1 MADFNVNIK
10 KTDPNAVIPAQG
22 TPGAAGFDLC
32 ACIAAPVTIY
42 PGETVLIPTGLA
54 MEIPLGVAGLIFA
67 RSGMASKRGLAPS
80 NKVAVIDPDYRGE
93 IFVSLLNH
101 GKIQQTIEPGER
113 IAQMLFMPYGVPQ
126 FTPVQD
132 LSDTQ
137 RGEGGFGS
145 TGSAAPVP
153 TPAPAP
159 MPEPEPEAFHPDP
172 DDYRDDDERSADEA
186 FAKGLAYKNG
196 DGVPQNNET
205 AIEYFKIAANLG
217 HVQAQLAV
225 GGYYYTLNDCVEA
238 AKWLQM
244 AADLGNADALFNLGV
259 FYTEGLGVE
268 QDLAKAADFFY
279 RAARRHH
286 ADARYAYA
294 DMCANGLG
302 VEQDLPKAVKW
313 FTAAAEQGHVDAMF
327 RLGQMYENGEG
338 VEQDLNQARQWYK
351 AANEKGHRGA
361 TQALVM
367 LQVKEM
373 ENQA

>member
-1 MADFNVNIK
+1 MPDFNINIK
-10 KTDPNAVIPAQG
+10 KTDPNAVIPVQG

-101 GKIQQTIEPGER
+101 GKVQQTVEPGER

-126 FTPVQD
+126 FTPVTE

-145 TGSAAPVP
+145 TGSAAPAPDP
-153 TPAPAP
+153 TPASA
-159 MPEPEPEAFHPDP
+159 PEPEYSPEHPDP
-172 DDYRDDDERSADEA
+172 NDYRDDDERSADEA
-186 FAKGLAYKNG
+186 FAKGLSYKNG
-196 DGVPQNNET
+196 DGVPQSNET

-225 GGYYYTLNDCVEA
+225 GGYYYAKNDCTEA

-244 AADLGNADALFNLGV
+244 AADLGNAEALFNLGV
-259 FYTEGLGVE
+259 FYTDGLGVD

-302 VEQDLPKAVKW
+302 VEQDLAKAVKW
-313 FTAAAEQGHVDAMF
+313 FSAAAEQGHVDAMF
-327 RLGQMYENGEG
+327 RLGQMYEKGEG
-338 VEQDLNQARQWYK
+338 VDMDIAQARQWYK

-367 LQVKEM
+367 LQVKEL
-373 ENQA
+373 EDQ

>member
-1 MADFNVNIK
+1 MPDFNVNIK
-10 KTDPNAVIPAQG
+10 QTNPAASIPKQA
-22 TPGAAGFDLC
+22 TPGSAGFDLC
-32 ACIAAPVTIY
+32 ACIQTPVTIY

-126 FTPVQD
+126 FTPVAE

-145 TGSAAPVP
+145 TGSAAPVQ
-153 TPAPAP
+153 TAAPAPAP
-159 MPEPEPEAFHPDP
+159 APEPAVEHPDP
-172 DDYRDDDERSADEA
+172 NDYRDADERSADEA

-196 DGVPQNNET
+196 DGVQQSNET

-217 HVQAQLAV
+217 HVQAQMAV
-225 GGYYYTLNDCVEA
+225 GGYYYAINDCAEA
-238 AKWLQM
+238 IKWLQM
-244 AADLGNADALFNLGV
+244 AADLGNAEALFNLGV
-259 FYTEGLGVE
+259 FYTEGLGVD
-268 QDLAKAADFFY
+268 QDLPKAAEYFY

-286 ADARYAYA
+286 AEARYAYA
-294 DMCANGLG
+294 DFCAQGMG
-302 VEQDLPKAVKW
+302 VDQDLEKAVKW
-313 FTAAAEQGHVDAMF
+313 FTAAAEQGHVEAMF
-327 RLGQMYENGEG
+327 RLGQMYEEG
-338 VEQDLNQARQWYK
+338 QGVPVDFAQARQWYQ

-373 ENQA
+373 DE

>member
-1 MADFNVNIK
+1 MADFNINIK
-10 KTDPNAVIPAQG
+10 KTNPNGAVPRQG

-32 ACIAAPVTIY
+32 ACIQSPVTIY
-42 PGETVLIPTGLA
+42 PGETVMIPTGIA

-93 IFVSLLNH
+93 IFISLLNH

-113 IAQMLFMPYGVPQ
+113 IAQMLFVPYGVPQ
-126 FTPVQD
+126 FVPVAE

-145 TGSAAPVP
+145 TGSKAP
-153 TPAPAP
+153 TPAPIAASV
-159 MPEPEPEAFHPDP
+159 PEPETFHPDP
-172 DDYRDDDERSADEA
+172 NDFRTEDERGADEA
-186 FAKGLAYKNG
+186 FALGLKYKEG
-196 DGVPQNNET
+196 DGVEQNNET

-225 GGYYYTLNDCVEA
+225 GGYYYMKNDCVEA

-244 AADLGNADALFNLGV
+244 AADLGNAEALFNLGV
-259 FYTEGLGVE
+259 FYTEGMGVD
-268 QDLAKAADFFY
+268 QDLPKAADFFY

-286 ADARYAYA
+286 AEARYAYA
-294 DMCANGLG
+294 DFCAQGLG
-302 VEQDLPKAVKW
+302 VEQDWEKAAKW
-313 FTAAAEQGHVDAMF
+313 FTAAAEQGHVESMF
-327 RLGQMYENGEG
+327 RLGQCYEDGNG
-338 VEQDLNQARQWYK
+338 VPVDFAQALQWYQ
-351 AANEKGHRGA
+351 AATEKGHLGA
-361 TQALVM
+361 TQAKVM

-373 ENQA
+373 NTQQ